1 MSVWEQYR
9 SEGRHLKML
18 MSTTRCLNMMK
29 EWVVD
34 TGLIPGDEEMREGL
48 KTDMW
53 GILTPNRNKMGK
65 ENIIVENDKEC
76 KSDEESNME
85 IESSLQTGTRWV
97 RRTS

>member
-1 MSVWEQYR
+1 
-9 SEGRHLKML
+9 ML

-65 ENIIVENDKEC
+65 ENIIVENDKEN

-85 IESSLQTGTRWV
+85 IESKENVLRSYSGPNLTPHKIFSEEISR
-97 RRTS
+97 